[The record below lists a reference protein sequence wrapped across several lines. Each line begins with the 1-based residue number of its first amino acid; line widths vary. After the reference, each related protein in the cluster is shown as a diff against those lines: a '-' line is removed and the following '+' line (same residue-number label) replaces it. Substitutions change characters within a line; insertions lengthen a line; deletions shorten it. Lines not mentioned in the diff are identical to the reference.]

1 MPTRNSNAWLRLTAG
16 LLMAVCG
23 ASLQAQPADLPAE
36 QAQLREKFERLESL
50 AVRIA
55 ELVEI
60 ENPDRAQQL
69 RGAISTSR
77 ELALS
82 DRFEAIVGLL
92 ENERYA
98 AAQRDQGE
106 LADNLE
112 TLLGLLLAD
121 PREARLEAERERL
134 KQAIKDVGRL
144 IRDQRSLRGE
154 TLDSDNPADQAAKQD
169 ALAEQAEGIGKSL
182 SEGSPDGAASPGGQ
196 PSDGQPSQGQP
207 SEGGDSADE
216 GQQSKQRAANR
227 LSEAKSAM
235 QKASGQLGEG
245 DAQAAS
251 DAQTEAQRQLE
262 QAREELEEALRQ
274 TREEEATR
282 TLTRLAARLRGILSE
297 QTEIN
302 RLTIEVQQL
311 HGEAVSPQKRS
322 ATAGLAKRQDEAA
335 LIVERALRLVEEE
348 GSSIAFAEVLDQVHE
363 DMGVVSERLRESDAG
378 GLTQAIEQDIVAALE
393 DAIEALDTQLAEM
406 AARQQQSQA
415 GGQPQGGS
423 MQEPPLVDQLAELRM
438 IRSLQQRIQKR
449 TKRAEE
455 MEEELSEEELLELL
469 RRLSLKQQRA
479 LKATERLTEEP

>member
-1 MPTRNSNAWLRLTAG
+1 MHTRSPTAWRRLLACV
-16 LLMAVCG
+16 LLFATCG
-23 ASLQAQPADLPAE
+23 AYACAQPADLSAE
-36 QAQLREKFERLESL
+36 QAQLQEKFERLESL

-69 RGAISTSR
+69 RGAIATSR

-144 IRDQRSLRGE
+144 IREQRSLRSE
-154 TLDSDNPADQAAKQD
+154 TLDSEDLADQAGKQD
-169 ALAEQAEGIGKSL
+169 ALADDAEGVGKALGEGAPAGEL
-182 SEGSPDGAASPGGQ
+182 SP
-196 PSDGQPSQGQP
+196 DGQPSQAQGAEGEPAGP
-207 SEGGDSADE
+207 SQDQGA
-216 GQQSKQRAANR
+216 QAKQRASQR

-235 QKASGQLGEG
+235 QKASGQMGEG
-245 DAQAAS
+245 DSQGAS

-282 TLTRLAARLRGILSE
+282 MLTRLAARLRGILSE

-302 RLTIEVQQL
+302 RLTIEVHEL
-311 HGEAVSPQKRS
+311 HGEVASPQKRS

-335 LIVERALRLVEEE
+335 MIVERARRLVEEE
-348 GSSIAFAEVLDQVHE
+348 GSSIAFAEVLDQVNE
-363 DMGVVSERLRESDAG
+363 DMGTVSGRLQESDAG

-393 DAIEALDTQLAEM
+393 DAIEALDAQLAEM
-406 AARQQQSQA
+406 ANREQQPPSEGQQQ
-415 GGQPQGGS
+415 GGQ

-438 IRSLQQRIQKR
+438 IRSLQRRILQR
-449 TKRAEE
+449 TKRAEQ
-455 MEEELSEEELLELL
+455 MGEELSEQELLELL
-469 RRLSLKQQRA
+469 QRLSLKQQRA
-479 LKATERLTEEP
+479 LKAAERLVEE